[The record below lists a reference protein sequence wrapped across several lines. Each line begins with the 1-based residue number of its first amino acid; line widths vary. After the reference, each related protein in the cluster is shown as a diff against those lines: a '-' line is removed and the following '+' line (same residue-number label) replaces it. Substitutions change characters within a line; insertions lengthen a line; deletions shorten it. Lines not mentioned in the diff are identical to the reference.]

1 MKIEVRNGGFHYPGN
16 SRQVLKDV
24 SFSAGDGEILAV
36 LGPNGA
42 GKTTLLRC
50 MLGLL
55 QWNSGQTLAD
65 GTPLKN
71 IPGKSFW
78 KSVSYV
84 PQAKQALAA
93 YTVEEMVLLGRT
105 SLLGRF
111 SLPGKKDREKTA
123 ETLSRLGLSEIAERP
138 CSELSGGEFQMV
150 LIARA
155 LASEPSVLVL
165 DEPESNLDFK
175 NQLLVLNTIEG
186 LARAGITCI
195 FNTHY
200 PAHALRWADRALLLG
215 RDGTARFGGV
225 REVVT
230 EKNLAEVF
238 GVQSV
243 IGDVETPERQY
254 QDVIP
259 VAIGGKFSGAKDPM
273 ERVIAGITVIV
284 PTDGDTET
292 VNGILHQYSGLL
304 IGRMGLP
311 YRKAGVSIINLT
323 LDAPRQD
330 ILSLTDRLSRV
341 PGVSVKATY
350 AAEVEQLEP

>member
-1 MKIEVRNGGFHYPGN
+1 MRIEVRGGGFHHPGN
-16 SRQVLKDV
+16 SRQILKDI
-24 SFSAGDGEILAV
+24 SFSTEGGEILAV

-55 QWNSGQTLAD
+55 KWDSGKTLID
-65 GTPLKN
+65 GTPMEKL
-71 IPGKSFW
+71 PYKSIW
-78 KSVSYV
+78 KSISYV
-84 PQAKQALAA
+84 PQAGHALAA

-111 SLPGKKDREKTA
+111 SLPGKRDREKTE
-123 ETLSRLGLSEIAERP
+123 ETLARLGLSEIAGRP

-175 NQLLVLNTIEG
+175 NQLLVLNTIER
-186 LARAGITCI
+186 LSQEGITCI

-215 RDGTARFGGV
+215 RDGSVRFGEV

-259 VAIGGKFSGAKDPM
+259 VAIGGKPPAAKDPM
-273 ERVIAGITVIV
+273 ERIIAGITVIL
-284 PTDGDTET
+284 PIDGDTEAI
-292 VNGILHQYSGLL
+292 NGILHQYSSLL

-311 YRKAGVSIINLT
+311 YRKAEVSIINLT
-323 LDAPRQD
+323 LDAPRRD

-350 AAEVEQLEP
+350 AAEVKAHEP